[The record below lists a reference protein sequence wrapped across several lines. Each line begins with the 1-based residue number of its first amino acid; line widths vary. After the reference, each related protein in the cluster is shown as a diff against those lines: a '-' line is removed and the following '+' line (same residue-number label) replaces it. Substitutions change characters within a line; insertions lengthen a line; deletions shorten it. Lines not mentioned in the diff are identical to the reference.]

1 MVVDYNL
8 TIYHMRRN
16 EKEITDKG
24 EIFNIIKSGKYTSI
38 SLSKENEP
46 YIITLSYGFD
56 SNKNALYFHCA
67 AEGQKIDFVK
77 SNPYVCGTIIEDN
90 GYKDG
95 CGQAFRSIV
104 YRGTISIVKDIEE
117 KKHGFDILIDHLEK
131 NPEEVKKNLLKSE
144 EVYIK
149 PSILRLD
156 ISEMT
161 CKEEKADS

>member
-1 MVVDYNL
+1 
-8 TIYHMRRN
+8 MRRN
-16 EKEITDKG
+16 EKEVTDKE

-56 SNKNALYFHCA
+56 LNKNALYFHCA

-149 PSILRLD
+149 PAILRLD

>member
-1 MVVDYNL
+1 M

>member
-1 MVVDYNL
+1 
-8 TIYHMRRN
+8 MRRN
-16 EKEITDKG
+16 EKEITDEK

-38 SLSKENEP
+38 SMSKGNEP

-56 SNKNALYFHCA
+56 SNENALYFHCA
-67 AEGQKIDFVK
+67 AEGQKIDFVE
-77 SNPYVCGTIIEDN
+77 SNPSVCGTIIEDN

-104 YRGTISIVKDIEE
+104 YRGTISIIKDIEE
-117 KKHGFDILIDHLEK
+117 KKHGFNILIDHLEK

-144 EVYIK
+144 DVYIK
-149 PSILRLD
+149 PAILRLD

-161 CKEEKADS
+161 CKEEKAEL

>member
-1 MVVDYNL
+1 M

-16 EKEITDKG
+16 EKEIRDKG

-149 PSILRLD
+149 PAILRLD